1 MAVRKKK
8 NKFLRK
14 KKRIRRDN
22 KKFIKYERMI
32 ERLSIGMIND
42 LLSQIKS
49 KVMPKIKSLAKIEND
64 REKQGAVI
72 KTDSDGMDLHN
83 LIKLIESQ
91 FLGKYSYR
99 YIEDNLNKIFKGLDE
114 EAEKEAIRELGIQN
128 ISLVPTLKTKET
140 ISKAVEDTTSY
151 IDNLNRSTIENINQ
165 EINKGVIEGVRWET
179 VAENLIKNIG
189 MSKNR
194 AAFISRNTVMET
206 LGTLNKERQ
215 VSSGVE
221 LYRWQT
227 SNDDRVRDTHVDLDG
242 LVFSWSGTVE
252 VDGKIYNEAVDPSFS
267 SSGTRPGQP
276 WNCRCVAIPFYPEL
290 DEE

>member
-22 KKFIKYERMI
+22 KRFIKYERMI

-49 KVMPKIKSLAKIEND
+49 KVMPKIKDLAKIEND
-64 REKQGAVI
+64 REKKETII
-72 KTDSDGMDLHN
+72 KTDEDGSSINN
-83 LIKLIESQ
+83 LVTLIGSQ
-91 FLGKYSYR
+91 YLGKYSYNN
-99 YIEDNLNKIFKGLDE
+99 ISKKLNKFFEELDIAAD
-114 EAEKEAIRELGIQN
+114 AETIRELGIQN
-128 ISLVPTLKTKET
+128 ISLVPSLKTKGV
-140 ISKAVEDTTSY
+140 ISQAVKNTTSY
-151 IDNLNRSTIENINQ
+151 IQNLNKETVQKINQ
-165 EINKGVIEGVRWET
+165 EVNKGVIEGIRWET
-179 VAENLIKNIG
+179 VAKNIINNVDI
-189 MSKNR
+189 SKRR
-194 AAFISRNTVMET
+194 ASFIARNTVMET
-206 LGTLNKERQ
+206 LGNLNKERQ

-227 SNDDRVRDTHVDLDG
+227 SNDERVRDTHVDLDG
-242 LVFSWSGTVE
+242 KVFSWSGTVE
-252 VDGKIYNEAVDPSFS
+252 VDGKTYNEAVDISFS
-267 SSGTRPGQP
+267 SSGTIPGEP

>member
-22 KKFIKYERMI
+22 RKFIKYERMI

-49 KVMPKIKSLAKIEND
+49 KVMPKIKDLAKIEND
-64 REKQGAVI
+64 REKKETII
-72 KTDSDGMDLHN
+72 KTDEDGSSINN
-83 LIKLIESQ
+83 LVTLIGSQ
-91 FLGKYSYR
+91 YLGKYSYNN
-99 YIEDNLNKIFKGLDE
+99 ISKKLNKFFEELDIAAD
-114 EAEKEAIRELGIQN
+114 AETIRELGIQN
-128 ISLVPTLKTKET
+128 ISLVPSLKTKGV
-140 ISKAVEDTTSY
+140 ISQAVKNTTSY
-151 IDNLNRSTIENINQ
+151 IQNLNKETVQKINQ
-165 EINKGVIEGVRWET
+165 EVNKGVIEGIRWET
-179 VAENLIKNIG
+179 VAKNIINNVDI
-189 MSKNR
+189 SKRR
-194 AAFISRNTVMET
+194 ASFIARNTVMET
-206 LGTLNKERQ
+206 LGNLNKERQ

-227 SNDDRVRDTHVDLDG
+227 SNDERVRDTHVDLDG
-242 LVFSWSGTVE
+242 KVFSWSGTVE
-252 VDGKIYNEAVDPSFS
+252 VDGKTYNEAVDISFS
-267 SSGTRPGQP
+267 SSGTIPGEP